1 VTEEL
6 VGAVDEVDDHF
17 ESMSAENGMMNLREA
32 KFSRRFLRVQRVRR
46 RCHVPQ
52 TMIFLRT
59 ITYLAPALA
68 KEDVACA
75 DRTSF

>member
-1 VTEEL
+1 
-6 VGAVDEVDDHF
+6 
-17 ESMSAENGMMNLREA
+17 MSAENGMMNLREA
-32 KFSRRFLRVQRVRR
+32 KSSRRFVRVQRVR

-59 ITYLAPALA
+59 ITYLAAALV

-75 DRTSF
+75 DRTSVWWRWL